1 MPPGNYGWRKAALVR
16 LDVVLVNLLGKE
28 SAKGIL
34 RAELA
39 RRDISNQQLTDMLIA
54 SGVDITRAA
63 VDNRISRGAFSADF
77 FLDCLRGYRQSG
89 CRIIRGT
96 RTERKRA
103 ERLNLFWESASQA
116 ARRERGGCVDVA

>member
-1 MPPGNYGWRKAALVR
+1 MR

-77 FLDCLRGYRQSG
+77 FLDCLRAIGSQDVG
-89 CRIIRGT
+89 
-96 RTERKRA
+96 
-103 ERLNLFWESASQA
+103 LFVEPEQKEKEQNA
-116 ARRERGGCVDVA
+116 

>member
-1 MPPGNYGWRKAALVR
+1 VNLGKRSLSSFKFFIGFDIVPPGNHGRRKAALVR
-16 LDVVLVNLLGKE
+16 LDVVLVNLLGNE

-54 SGVDITRAA
+54 SGVDVTRAA

-77 FLDCLRGYRQSG
+77 FLDCLRAIG
-89 CRIIRGT
+89 CQNIGVV
-96 RTERKRA
+96 TEFDQARK
-103 ERLNLFWESASQA
+103 SQNS
-116 ARRERGGCVDVA
+116 